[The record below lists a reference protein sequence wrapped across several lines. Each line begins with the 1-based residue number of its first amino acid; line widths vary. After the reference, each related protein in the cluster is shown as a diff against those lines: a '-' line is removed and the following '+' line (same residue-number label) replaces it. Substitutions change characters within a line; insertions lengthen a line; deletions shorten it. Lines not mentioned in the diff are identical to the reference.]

1 MLPDS
6 VPQARWT
13 EPFGAAPHCGHLLSG
28 GGGGFLYVIASEL
41 SEQLEQR
48 GAFQIEVRRTAWEGK
63 RGSGAPSHRPSSAPG
78 EGDAGPPPLVL
89 ASAADSS
96 RFEERRRLVK
106 IEMGG
111 LSMLDEYA
119 AVERAGRSPRLA
131 SSELLRGRTSPRD
144 WIERESEAY

>member
-1 MLPDS
+1 MEFLICKVTANVRITP
-6 VPQARWT
+6 AR
-13 EPFGAAPHCGHLLSG
+13 PGVVRALL
-28 GGGGFLYVIASEL
+28 
-41 SEQLEQR
+41 QR
-48 GAFQIEVRRTAWEGK
+48 GAAVRQLGAYQIEVRRTAWDGK
-63 RGSGAPSHRPSSAPG
+63 RGSGTPSHRPSSASG
-78 EGDAGPPPLVL
+78 GGDAGPPPLVL

-131 SSELLRGRTSPRD
+131 SSELLRRRASPRD